1 MDQGRC
7 NLDWCLALLDGL
19 ASAGVEQ
26 VVLSPGSRNTPL
38 TLAAVLHP
46 QLEHHVA
53 VDERAGAFFALGI
66 AMLTRKPVVLIC
78 TSGTAVA
85 NWFPAVVE
93 ANQQQIPLIL
103 LSADR
108 PWELQQCMANQS
120 MDQVKLFGSHVRAFH
135 QLPVADFSRTAMR
148 RLRMLGR
155 QLARESSGTAAGPVH
170 ANISLREPLVP
181 EFLPQSLSAVE
192 VKEPAKPLLTLPE
205 DDLQTLAAT
214 LTRRKKGVIVCGPG
228 AACTGLLRLGEALA
242 CPVLADPLSGL
253 RFGTSGS
260 AISHYD
266 LFLRDKVKAG
276 QLEAGWILHFGGIP
290 VSSALQEYL
299 DGQSA
304 AQYWWVD
311 ESGRGMGRSGVAV
324 ETIQASTQSFCR
336 QLLSRELPSPTPDW
350 LKAWQLPD
358 QQVEQQLQR
367 LHLPLEAQVIR
378 HALQELPAQSLLFSG
393 NSMAVRFLDAYSGA
407 QSKDI
412 GVYGNRGVSGIDGNL
427 STLAGIASAY
437 RGEGK
442 VLGIIG
448 DLAFFHD
455 LNALALAR
463 DQDMVLLLL
472 NNQGGGIFDFLPQ
485 HRLPEYETCWRT
497 PVALDHGQAGAAF
510 GIASVQ
516 VQDMDAF
523 AQAFSRAMKG
533 KGMQLIEI
541 VIDSARSNQ
550 LHKNIV
556 AQWTD

>member
-1 MDQGRC
+1 MEQGRC

-38 TLAAVLHP
+38 TLATVLHP

-108 PWELQQCMANQS
+108 PWELQQCLANQT
-120 MDQVKLFGSHVRAFH
+120 MDQIKLFGSHVRAFH

-155 QLARESSGTAAGPVH
+155 QLVRESSGIDAGPVH

-181 EFLPQSLSAVE
+181 ESLPRSLSVVE
-192 VKEPAKPLLTLPE
+192 VKALTKPQLLLPQE
-205 DDLQTLAAT
+205 ELHSLAAI
-214 LTRRKKGVIVCGPG
+214 LSGKKGVIVCGPG
-228 AACTGLLRLGEALA
+228 ATCAEVLYLGEALG

-253 RFGTSGS
+253 RYVSPG
-260 AISHYD
+260 AVISHYD
-266 LFLRDKVKAG
+266 LLLRSKANAV
-276 QLEAGWILHFGGIP
+276 QLQAEWVLHFGGTP
-290 VSSALQEYL
+290 VSSALQL
-299 DGQSA
+299 FLGGQDRA
-304 AQYWWVD
+304 PYWWVD
-311 ESGRGMGRSGVAV
+311 VCGRSMDIPGVMV
-324 ETIQASTQSFCR
+324 ETLSASAQGLCQ
-336 QLLSRELPSPTPDW
+336 QLLSLELPPPAADW
-350 LKAWQLPD
+350 LKSWQVLD
-358 QQVEQQLQR
+358 RQVEERLQQLD
-367 LHLPLEAQVIR
+367 LPLEAQVIR

-393 NSMAVRFLDAYSGA
+393 NSMAVRFLDAYSGVH
-407 QSKDI
+407 SKDI
-412 GVYGNRGVSGIDGNL
+412 AVYGNRGASGIDGNL
-427 STLAGIASAY
+427 STLAGLASAH

-442 VLGIIG
+442 VLGIVG

-463 DQDMVLLLL
+463 DQDMILLLL

-485 HRLPEYETCWRT
+485 RELPEYEACWRT
-497 PVALDHGQAGAAF
+497 PVVLDYMQASAAF
-510 GIASVQ
+510 SVASVQ
-516 VQDMDAF
+516 VRDMDAF
-523 AQAFSRAMKG
+523 AQAFSRAMAG
-533 KGMQLIEI
+533 EGMQLIEV
-541 VIDSARSNQ
+541 VIDSGHSNE
-550 LHKNIV
+550 LHRNVV
-556 AQWTD
+556 AQWAN